1 MQISSVRPAALGL
14 ATAGDLAEVNARA
27 AASDAPHFHVETGE
41 ILRGRLVHGWD
52 GEGTDR
58 VILAHDA
65 DGRLLGGAEVDL
77 PAQENL
83 DLVWF
88 RINVDPEVRRRGIGS
103 ALLEAVVAV
112 STEAGRGLLMTGAWH
127 GTTGVVFLKDHG
139 FEQASIAAQRRLY
152 TQELPRQ
159 SDIDLLAQARS
170 ASTRYETVRLT
181 GPLPED
187 MLEPMLHTVEAIND
201 APLDDLEL
209 EDDNF
214 TVDRLRR
221 YDAAQAAQ
229 QQRIHRVIARSLLDG
244 SPAGHSVVAVDGRR
258 PHLGEQHDTSVLREH
273 RGHLLGLRLKLEMLE
288 WLRAE
293 EPQLTEVDTWNQES
307 NTHMIAVNDAI
318 GCVVVGREVMFQ
330 KHV

>member
-1 MQISSVRPAALGL
+1 MQISSVRPGALDL
-14 ATAGDLAEVNARA
+14 ATAGDLAEVNAHA

-52 GEGTDR
+52 GEGADR

-170 ASTRYETVRLT
+170 ASTAYETVRLT

-214 TVDRLRR
+214 TIDRLRR

-293 EPQLTEVDTWNQES
+293 EPQLSEVDTWNQES